1 MKRKIF
7 SKLLMGAF
15 LIASVSAFVSCKDY
29 DDDINAN
36 KAEIKAVQ
44 DQLTTLTSNLT
55 SLKTELQ
62 SQKTSLEQELASAK
76 SQLETQI
83 AEAKAAL
90 NSAIEKKADQ
100 SSVDAL
106 ATRVAN
112 LESNLAALKAAYEAK
127 MSAID
132 SALAS
137 LQAIIDKKADITYV
151 DNAIAILNSA
161 IDGKVAKDDFG
172 AFKSEVNN
180 LKNDLSNL
188 TTLVGTKADQKD
200 IDHAVENINTKLA
213 EIVEQMKTTVP
224 QSDIANIQKTIEALQ
239 NSVNSLT
246 QAVAAKAEQSAV
258 DQLNA
263 FYKELK
269 EQVNTLVTPEQL
281 ASAIATLKAEIE
293 KKGAEESA
301 RLDEAIAKVQ
311 KAVDENKAAGDK
323 ALKDAVEEINTA
335 LGTKASVK
343 DLENTVA
350 EFKAA
355 KKAIEDDIV
364 AKYAAVTGKIDEA
377 NKLIDDINKALTAEI
392 NKKADLDD
400 FNQFKNDF
408 ANLKLDERVI
418 ACEALIQQVAAIN
431 TFLGELKEG
440 GLAKILEDL
449 KKEMSADAASKVAD
463 EAADRATAIN
473 EVKQE
478 IADLQD
484 ELADQIAEANKA
496 QAALVNKL
504 YGTEEAEGV
513 IDELKDV
520 TNQLTQDFSQ
530 IDSKIQDGID
540 ENLSNLMVF
549 VQRMLTSVTL
559 IPQHYID
566 GIEAIKF
573 TSIRYIPQTPD
584 YSIYPAN
591 YNYDFNPANNEGTT
605 PAYFNDFSDHQLVNA
620 TGKGVVIIDNGET
633 LAEYRVSP
641 KSVSKNQI
649 DTANIKIYSTTAT
662 TVTRAAALQEN
673 IPVKPTFVSLAPNG
687 NLTVKLQKTQTG
699 SIRFEGEG
707 STGTIVSLSVPRKAD
722 AEKNIESTEI
732 YSEYSL
738 LDEETIVPRIAALPW
753 KNNNIEH
760 NAASPMDYHFIDS
773 LHIFRSYVDKDLY
786 VKAKIDFDKPF
797 DLTTLVTG
805 CKGLYNDKTG
815 KTTGHEEITK
825 AELAK
830 YGLAFRFQLPENYYD
845 SQNYNYTDQQQFAV
859 LSENNPHNIIRAK
872 LPQEEVI
879 LGNRAVIGKEPV
891 VRVMLVDTVRD
902 NLVDQAYFKVKFV
915 DTLPD
920 KDPINVEYKAD
931 DQILNCQGNH
941 LRMEWDK
948 FINLVYA
955 ALKDS
960 EGEVK
965 GMSWEQFR
973 NYYPQTNVYRTDV
986 DPAVAKFNNGSSSIT
1001 HYSNEKGDVRIYW
1014 LAWSSSSQSPEADAN
1029 ELYWTLNDELIG
1041 TIDKTTR
1048 KKDLETKIQ
1057 FRSNDPKVYGPI
1069 NLTLK
1074 ITIKLPDTPAIVG
1087 YNENQWFAS
1096 QEKFYVQPVQYGT
1109 TNNKGVRPDYVE
1121 YDFNL
1126 TQQFTVTT
1134 ETNDNNNYNLGTWT
1148 NWIVKGMPTFGESW
1162 GNYYNCGA
1170 WDVQFATAQNGLK
1183 YRSAYKNSE
1192 GQFAEPNLSS
1202 QLTANNLAY
1211 KYIDGKNKDA
1221 LKIWW
1226 MADDDHYSWTDWNS
1240 SDVNNPYFILHGD
1253 KSTAD
1258 QIIPL
1263 LNDLSQTNRSD
1274 NWTPEKT
1281 YDDNKAI
1288 DMKVWVKYNKYNWE
1302 EITAFKAYLVTP
1314 IRINFTAPG
1323 VFEDNWVSGT
1333 MVDAAGK
1340 LSITDFVGYAVAKSL
1355 SSFTAA
1361 QQSQERYKYAAKLW
1375 KYYGLNDPVFN
1386 LGDNDVIYGLKMEN
1400 GNLVVDDAITID
1412 ETGSKVV
1419 GGGMKASEVAAATA
1433 GGYTPSLTL
1442 QGGNLL
1448 YKNKQGRE
1456 FEKPYNIFVPV
1467 TVKHIFGTLKTY
1479 VPFPVYPKGKAAGD
1493 GYTVKAGPEVLARM
1507 R

>member
-15 LIASVSAFVSCKDY
+15 FIASVSAFVSCKDY

-44 DQLTTLTSNLT
+44 EQLATLTSNLN

-62 SQKTSLEQELASAK
+62 TQKTALQQELATAK

-106 ATRVAN
+106 ASKVAT
-112 LESNLAALKAAYEAK
+112 LESNLAALNAAYEAK

-180 LKNDLSNL
+180 LKNDLNNL
-188 TTLVGTKADQKD
+188 STLVDTKADKKD
-200 IDHAVENINTKLA
+200 IDHAVENINAKLA
-213 EIVEQMKTTVP
+213 DLIEQMKTTVP

-311 KAVDENKAAGDK
+311 KAVDDNKAAGDK
-323 ALKDAVEEINTA
+323 ALKDAVEEINAA
-335 LGTKASVK
+335 LGTKANVK
-343 DLENTVA
+343 DLEQAVSDFN
-350 EFKAA
+350 AA
-355 KKAIEDDIV
+355 KDAIEKDIA
-364 AKYAAVTGKIDEA
+364 AKYAAVTGDIEKA
-377 NKLIDDINKALTAEI
+377 NKLINDINEALKAEI
-392 NKKADLDD
+392 AKKVDLSD
-400 FNQFKNDF
+400 FNQFKQDF

-418 ACEALIQQVAAIN
+418 ACEALIEQVAAIN
-431 TFLGELKEG
+431 AYLGKLEKGATLANTLEELQKVMSQD
-440 GLAKILEDL
+440 AADKV
-449 KKEMSADAASKVAD
+449 KKEA
-463 EAADRATAIN
+463 EDRAQAIKDVQQN
-473 EVKQE
+473 
-478 IADLQD
+478 IADLQKD
-484 ELADQIAEANKA
+484 LTDQIAEANKA
-496 QAALVNKL
+496 QAALENKL
-504 YGTEEAEGV
+504 YGDGEAAGD
-513 IDELKDV
+513 IDKLQADTKK
-520 TNQLTQDFSQ
+520 LTQDFSQ
-530 IDSKIQDGID
+530 IDQKIQDGID

-584 YSIYPAN
+584 YSITPAN
-591 YNYDFNPANNEGTT
+591 YNDDFNAADNEGTT
-605 PAYFNDFSDHQLVNA
+605 PAYFNDFGDHQLVNA
-620 TGKGVVIIDNGET
+620 KGKTVVIIDNGET

-641 KSVSKNQI
+641 KSVSKNMI

-673 IPVKPTFVSLAPNG
+673 KPVKPTFVSLASNG

-707 STGTIVSLSVPRKAD
+707 SKGTIVSLSVPRKAD

-753 KNNNIEH
+753 IKSTDH
-760 NAASPMDYHFIDS
+760 KASSPMDYHFIDS
-773 LHIFRSYVDKDLY
+773 LHIFSSYVDKDLY
-786 VKAKIDFDKPF
+786 VKAKIDYNKPF
-797 DLTTLVTG
+797 DLLTLVTG
-805 CKGLYNDKTG
+805 CKGLYDDKTG
-815 KTTGHEEITK
+815 KTTGHEQITK

-830 YGLAFRFQLPENYYD
+830 YGLAFRFQLPEKYEYS

-859 LSENNPHNIIRAK
+859 LSSNNPHNIIQAK
-872 LPQEEVI
+872 LPQDQAI
-879 LGNRAVIGKEPV
+879 YGNRAVIGKEPI
-891 VRVMLVDTVRD
+891 VRVMLVDTVRN

-915 DTLPD
+915 DNVPD
-920 KDPINVEYKAD
+920 KPAINVAYEAD
-931 DQILNCQGNH
+931 AQILNCNGNQ
-941 LRMEWDK
+941 LRMKWDQ
-948 FINLVYA
+948 FINKVYA

-960 EGEVK
+960 EGDVT
-965 GMSWEQFR
+965 GMSWDQFR
-973 NYYPQTNVYRTDV
+973 KYYPQTNVYRADV
-986 DPAVAKFNNGSSSIT
+986 TPMALFNNSSSMIW
-1001 HYSNEKGDVRIYW
+1001 HNSNDKGDVRIYW
-1014 LAWSSSSQSPEADAN
+1014 LSSSTSSQSPDADAN
-1029 ELYWTLNDELIG
+1029 ELYWDLSDQLIG

-1048 KKDLETKIQ
+1048 KKDLTTKIQ
-1057 FRSNDPKVYGPI
+1057 FKSNDPKVYGPI

-1096 QEKFYVQPVQYGT
+1096 KEKFYVQPVQYGT
-1109 TNNKGVRPDYVE
+1109 NNNKGVRPEVVE

-1134 ETNDNNNYNLGTWT
+1134 ETNANKNYQAGTWQ
-1148 NWIVKGMPTFGESW
+1148 NWIVKGMPTFKDYGTF
-1162 GNYYNCGA
+1162 YNCGA

-1183 YRSAYKNSE
+1183 YRSAYKNSK

-1202 QLTANNLAY
+1202 QLTADNLAY
-1211 KYIDGKNKDA
+1211 KYIDKNNKDA
-1221 LKIWW
+1221 LNIWW
-1226 MADDDHYSWTDWNS
+1226 MADDNHYSWTDWNS
-1240 SDVNNPYFILHGD
+1240 SDVDNPFFILHGD
-1253 KSTAD
+1253 KETAD

-1263 LNDLSQTNRSD
+1263 LNDLSQKNRAD

-1288 DMKVWVKYNKYNWE
+1288 DMKVWVKYNDYNWE

-1314 IRINFTAPG
+1314 VRVNFTAPG
-1323 VFEDNWVSGT
+1323 AFEDNWVSGT
-1333 MVDAAGK
+1333 KVDAAGK

-1361 QQSQERYKYAAKLW
+1361 QRGQERYKYAEKLW
-1375 KYYGLNDPVFN
+1375 NYYGMNDPVFN
-1386 LGDNDVIYGLKMEN
+1386 LGDNDVIYGLKMQN
-1400 GNLVVDDAITID
+1400 GNLVVDDAVTID
-1412 ETGSKVV
+1412 ETGGKVV
-1419 GGGMKASEVAAATA
+1419 GGGMKASAVAAATA
-1433 GGYTPSLTL
+1433 GGYTPSLTYED
-1442 QGGNLL
+1442 GYLL
-1448 YKNKQGRE
+1448 YKNVQGRE

-1467 TVKHIFGTLKTY
+1467 TIKHIFGTLKTY
-1479 VPFPVYPKGKAAGD
+1479 VPFPVYPKGKAIAD
-1493 GYTVKAGPEVLARM
+1493 GYTVVAGPEVSSRM